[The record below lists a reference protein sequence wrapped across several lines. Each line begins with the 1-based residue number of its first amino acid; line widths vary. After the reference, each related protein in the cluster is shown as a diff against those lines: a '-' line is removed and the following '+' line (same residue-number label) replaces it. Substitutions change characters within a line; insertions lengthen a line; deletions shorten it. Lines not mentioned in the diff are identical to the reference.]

1 MYSDYVKI
9 HFCLNAFLNF
19 LEKMFAL
26 PGLRRFQVASLNQFN
41 HAAAFIYYFKR
52 IFAFVFVIKTFC
64 LTFTMFFCFVYTR
77 IHFYLIFCFGFIL
90 IFFCFC
96 FNFLCCFIF
105 SLLVLLSFDLKFACC
120 CFILLFTIMLFC
132 YFGII
137 NKIQF

>member
-1 MYSDYVKI
+1 MLVCMYVFVCVFVRSVAPAAEWGNLQSWSQRLKAQMYSDYVKI

-77 IHFYLIFCFGFIL
+77 IHFYFIFCFGFIL
-90 IFFCFC
+90 IFFL
-96 FNFLCCFIF
+96 FLF
-105 SLLVLLSFDLKFACC
+105 
-120 CFILLFTIMLFC
+120 
-132 YFGII
+132 
-137 NKIQF
+137 